1 MSLDTGK
8 VAQVPVVKGTTP
20 GTPIFT
26 RSGDTVLYV
35 AYENGS
41 TRLGLKFVSSLE
53 LALAVLFCFCFTIH
67 SLAACS
73 LQCYNR
79 PCKLYA
85 IRVASLIKHLHKED
99 GSISLA
105 ETIEESSCCLTP
117 DDRVSLAPRISPCGN
132 KLVW

>member
-1 MSLDTGK
+1 MMNLDTGK
-8 VAQVPVVKGTTP
+8 VVQVPVVKGTTP
-20 GTPIFT
+20 DTPIFT

-35 AYENGS
+35 AYEYGP
-41 TRLGLKFVSSLE
+41 TRLGMIFVSLLE
-53 LALAVLFCFCFTIH
+53 LALAVSFFCFITY
-67 SLAACS
+67 SLASCF

-85 IRVASLIKHLHKED
+85 IRVASLVEHLHREG
-99 GSISLA
+99 GSISSA

-117 DDRVSLAPRISPCGN
+117 DDRVSLSPRISPCGN